1 MHKYKDY
8 GSDYRHDLVIK
19 YVEAIASEQVI
30 KKIRIPRE

>member
-8 GSDYRHDLVIK
+8 KSDYRPDLVIK

-30 KKIRIPRE
+30 